1 MATLFL
7 PREKFNAWMFKLHS
21 KFTIYYPAQ
30 VENKLHYKKVDE
42 NFFADPYFS
51 IDKNL
56 EKIRPTEPLKGFFYH
71 PKEKVGG
78 LDKKSKIEVTL
89 DETPRIII
97 GAKNCDLR
105 PLMVH
110 QKMYLENE
118 LGEPFYKAQCDR
130 TIIIATDCPVP
141 AQTCFCNLVGL
152 KPYPETGA
160 DIIISVLPTGY
171 IFETANEKGE
181 SLLRDFNHLFQ
192 EATTADLTKRD
203 EQRKQAVAT
212 LEDIN
217 PAKLRTDLSK
227 AIYEKNEEDFW
238 VESAKSCV
246 ECFGCLMVCPTCF
259 CFLLYDDATKESGF
273 NRYKI
278 WDACYYAA
286 YARVGGGMNTRP
298 EFWKRFRNRFHCKF
312 MNFPNDYNF
321 YACSGCGRCYSVCM
335 GKIDIRKILG
345 AL

>member
-7 PREKFNAWMFKLHS
+7 PKEKFNTWMLKLHE

-30 VENKLHYKKVDE
+30 VENKVHYKKVDK
-42 NFFADPYFS
+42 NFFADPNFS
-51 IDKNL
+51 IDKTL
-56 EKIRPTEPLKGFFYH
+56 EKIRPTEPLKGFFYR

-78 LDKKSKIEVTL
+78 LDKKSKIEVSL

-118 LGEPFYKAQCDR
+118 LGEPFYKAQRDR
-130 TIIIATDCPVP
+130 TIIIAADCPVP
-141 AQTCFCNLVGL
+141 EQTCFCNLVGL
-152 KPYPETGA
+152 KPYPEKGA
-160 DIIISVLPTGY
+160 DIVVSVISSGY

-192 EATTADLTKRD
+192 EAATADLTKRD

-212 LEDIN
+212 LQSIN
-217 PAKLRTDLSK
+217 PTKLRTDLTK
-227 AIYEKNEEDFW
+227 AISEKNEEDFW

-335 GKIDIRKILG
+335 GKIDIRKILEKI
-345 AL
+345 